1 MNLGSRMKTWWR
13 AVTRSAEVDSQVD
26 EELQFHVESYAE
38 ELVSRGMNRDEAMR
52 RARAELGSLAACRE
66 NCREAWGTRRWD
78 ELRGDLRYA
87 IRMLAR
93 SPGFAAIAIG
103 SLALGVGVNTVIF
116 TAAQHLLLDRLAV
129 PHPEELRLLSWSEAS
144 DGVVQEMWGW
154 WNSPPG
160 GGEESTSFSYPV
172 YEQLRSRNK
181 AFADIFAFKDFDRM
195 TVTIEGQAEAVDPEM
210 VSGNYY
216 STLGVQP
223 QLGRGIQQQ
232 DDGAEGSGPVVVIS
246 DKFWTRRF
254 GRSPAVIGKTILVNA
269 TPMTIVG
276 VNPRSFTGA
285 YSAQGS
291 PDIFLPFSM
300 QAVVA
305 PESFDPDWP
314 HSLLVN
320 QKFWWVLVM
329 GRMKPGVSDATAAA
343 SLAVE
348 FDAAVRGT
356 MAVKNDGQ
364 MPRFLL
370 RDGSRG
376 QNPNSDELTKPVTV
390 LMALA
395 GFVLLLACA
404 NLANLLLA
412 RAGAR
417 QREMSVRQ
425 ALGAGRGR
433 IVRQMMTESLLLA
446 VMGGLTGL
454 MLAWGM
460 RNAIPRML
468 SNGWNPPAFSARF
481 SWPIFLFALG
491 ISLLTGVIFGL
502 APAWQATRV
511 EASSGLKDA
520 GQTVTHRR
528 RGLAGKAIVV
538 TQVALSM
545 LLVVVAG
552 LFVQTLI
559 RLGRVPLGFRSHNL
573 LLFSVQ
579 LPETRYPGASSVRAM
594 RRLEEKLNAVPGVEG
609 ASLIGVP
616 LISGNVR
623 NGTFVPEGWSDK
635 AGTRPENKPSVL
647 VNDVG
652 LEFFK
657 VFGIPIRAGRT
668 FDATDTPTSRKV
680 AVVNESLAKKFFPNM
695 SPVGRTFQAGFNHP
709 YTVEIVGVCGDA
721 KYHTLREDPSP
732 TYYDLYTQNTDGMRG
747 DGTFVAARGEGMG
760 ILPSL
765 VDAVRSVNRT
775 IPVLDVR
782 TQDQQIEA
790 RLRQERIFA
799 SLTAGFGAL
808 ALALAC
814 IGIYGIMAY
823 SVSQRT
829 NEIGIRM
836 ALGAPPAHVL
846 RMVMREASWMSAV
859 GVVAGVGGALVLGRV
874 VASLLYGL
882 KANDPATFLVAA
894 SLLIVVALGASWIPA
909 RRAAGVDPMR
919 ALRHE

>member
-1 MNLGSRMKTWWR
+1 MSLASRIKTWGR
-13 AVTRSAEVDSQVD
+13 ALTRARQLNSQVD
-26 EELQFHVESYAE
+26 EELRFHIESYAE
-38 ELVSRGMNRDEAMR
+38 DLSRTGITRDEALR
-52 RARAELGSLAACRE
+52 RARAELGSVAAARE
-66 NCREAWGTRRWD
+66 NCRQAWGTRWFD

-87 IRMLAR
+87 LRMLGR
-93 SPGFAAIAIG
+93 SPGFAAIAVG
-103 SLALGVGVNTVIF
+103 SLALGVGANTVIF
-116 TAAQHLLLDRLAV
+116 SAAQHLLLDRLAV
-129 PHPEELRLLSWSEAS
+129 PHPEELRLLSWSEAP
-144 DGVVQEMWGW
+144 DGIVQEMWGW
-154 WNSPPG
+154 FNGVPG

-172 YEQLRSRNK
+172 YEQLRSQNK

-195 TVTIEGQAEAVDPEM
+195 TVTIDGQAEGVDPEM

-223 QLGRGIQQQ
+223 QLGRGIQEQ

-254 GRSPAVIGKTILVNA
+254 GRSPNVIGKTILVNA
-269 TPMTIVG
+269 RPMTIVG
-276 VNPRSFTGA
+276 VNPRGFTGA
-285 YSAQGS
+285 YSAQGA

-305 PESFDPDWP
+305 PMTFDPDWP

-320 QKFWWVLVM
+320 KKFWWVLVM

-343 SLAVE
+343 SLAVQ
-348 FDAAVRGT
+348 FHAAVRAT
-356 MAVKNDGQ
+356 MTIKSDEQ
-364 MPRFLL
+364 IPRFLL

-376 QNPNSDELTKPVTV
+376 QNPNGEELTKPVSV

-433 IVRQMMTESLLLA
+433 ILRQMMTESLLLA
-446 VMGGLTGL
+446 GIGGLAGL
-454 MLAWGM
+454 GLAFGL
-460 RNAIPRML
+460 RNAIPRMAA
-468 SNGWNPPAFSARF
+468 NAWNPPAFSARF
-481 SWPIFLFALG
+481 SWPIFLFAAA

-511 EASSGLKDA
+511 QASSGLKDA

-545 LLVVVAG
+545 LLVVGAG
-552 LFVQTLI
+552 LFVQTLV
-559 RLGRVPLGFRSHNL
+559 RLGHVPLGFRSHNL

-579 LPETRYPGASSVRAM
+579 LPETRYPGTASVAVM
-594 RRLEEKLNAVPGVEG
+594 RRLEEKLDEVPGAEG
-609 ASLIGVP
+609 VSLIQLP
-616 LISGNVR
+616 LISGNVM
-623 NGTFVPEGWSDK
+623 NGTFVPEGSTAK
-635 AGTRPENKPSVL
+635 GSRPEDRPSVL

-657 VFGIPIRAGRT
+657 VFGIPIRAGRA

-680 AVVNESLAKKFFPNM
+680 AVVNESLAKKFFPNV

-721 KYHTLREDPSP
+721 KYHDLRKEAEP
-732 TYYDLYTQNTDGMRG
+732 TYYALYTQKTDGLT
-747 DGTFVAARGEGMG
+747 DGTFVVATRTEGMA

-765 VDAVRSVNRT
+765 VDAVRSVDRT

-782 TQDQQIEA
+782 TQEQQIGA

-808 ALALAC
+808 ALVLAC

-823 SVSQRT
+823 AVSQRT

-836 ALGAPPAHVL
+836 ALGARPESVL
-846 RMVMREASWMSAV
+846 RMVLGEASWMTAI
-859 GVVAGVGGALVLGRV
+859 GVAAGLGGALALGRL
-874 VASLLYGL
+874 VASLLYGVNAHDTPTL
-882 KANDPATFLVAA
+882 LVAA
-894 SLLIVVALGASWIPA
+894 MLLIAVALAASWIPA
-909 RRAAGVDPMR
+909 RRAARVNPMT